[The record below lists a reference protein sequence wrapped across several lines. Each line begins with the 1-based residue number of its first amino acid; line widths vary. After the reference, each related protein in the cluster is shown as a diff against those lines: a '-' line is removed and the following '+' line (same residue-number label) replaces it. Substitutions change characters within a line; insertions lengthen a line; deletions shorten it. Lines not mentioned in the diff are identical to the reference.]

1 MTQTSNTQYKHYK
14 NRSADERQG
23 ELHKKF
29 PADSFLGDA
38 KNVDHFIQWVTFFR
52 RNLHRFVTDYLGIK
66 LHMYQAIA
74 LYLMGVCNLIVIIAS
89 RASAK
94 SFLTALYSCCICI
107 LYPNSM
113 VVLTSATKNQAR
125 LLVSEKIEKELMSLS
140 PVLKKE
146 ILSIKNNQN
155 EIIVKFR
162 NHSTITVVIANDNAR
177 GYRSTVACREEFR
190 MIDKTMED
198 GVISPFQIIRQT
210 PYMKDSYYADIPEL
224 QEEPVD
230 VYISSSWLDNGHWMW
245 TIVDNAYDEMIKGK
259 PSALL
264 AFDEAIAL
272 KHKIKTMRYFQTQK
286 KKQDRL
292 TWELEFLNTR
302 LKENTAAFFTYRMLQ
317 QNQRSKQLFYPRTLT
332 DFRAGRRNPFEIVKQ
347 KGEIRLVSCD
357 MAFIENEKNDNS
369 IFTCMRLLP
378 ECTTYS
384 RDETDEV
391 KIDSGYRRIVSYIES
406 VQGGDIT
413 KQAVRIRELYED
425 FGADYIVLDLRNA
438 GIAVYDTLAKVMYDE
453 DRGVEYPPLKCMN
466 DDSIANRIKVEGA
479 KPCIYVI
486 NATQK
491 LNSDIAFDFRNVL
504 QSRKI
509 DFLVSFEKASEEILP
524 NIKEYVN
531 SPDAATQAFYEAPFL
546 ETQALISE
554 TTDLVY
560 EKKEQTGA
568 IVIHEKG
575 SNRKDRYT
583 SCSYGSYFTSMLEK
597 DLLSNNDDYEFS
609 VFIN

>member
-1 MTQTSNTQYKHYK
+1 
-14 NRSADERQG
+14 
-23 ELHKKF
+23 
-29 PADSFLGDA
+29 
-38 KNVDHFIQWVTFFR
+38 
-52 RNLHRFVTDYLGIK
+52 
-66 LHMYQAIA
+66 
-74 LYLMGVCNLIVIIAS
+74 
-89 RASAK
+89 
-94 SFLTALYSCCICI
+94 
-107 LYPNSM
+107 
-113 VVLTSATKNQAR
+113 
-125 LLVSEKIEKELMSLS
+125 MSLS

-146 ILSIKNNQN
+146 ISSIKNNQN

-190 MIDKTMED
+190 MIDKAMED

-245 TIVDNAYDEMIKGK
+245 TIVDNTYDEMIKGK

-302 LKENTAAFFTYRMLQ
+302 LKENTAAFFTDRMLQ
-317 QNQRSKQLFYPRTLT
+317 QNQKSKQPFYPRTLV
-332 DFRAGRRNPFEIVKQ
+332 DFRAGRKNPFDIQKQ

-384 RDETDEV
+384 RDESDDI
-391 KIDSGYRRIVSYIES
+391 KIDSGYRRIVPYIES
-406 VQGGDIT
+406 IQGGDIT

-425 FGADYIVLDLRNA
+425 FNADYICLDMRNA
-438 GIAVYDTLAKVMYDE
+438 G
-453 DRGVEYPPLKCMN
+453 R
-466 DDSIANRIKVEGA
+466 
-479 KPCIYVI
+479 
-486 NATQK
+486 NA
-491 LNSDIAFDFRNVL
+491 A
-504 QSRKI
+504 
-509 DFLVSFEKASEEILP
+509 
-524 NIKEYVN
+524 
-531 SPDAATQAFYEAPFL
+531 
-546 ETQALISE
+546 
-554 TTDLVY
+554 
-560 EKKEQTGA
+560 
-568 IVIHEKG
+568 
-575 SNRKDRYT
+575 
-583 SCSYGSYFTSMLEK
+583 
-597 DLLSNNDDYEFS
+597 
-609 VFIN
+609 